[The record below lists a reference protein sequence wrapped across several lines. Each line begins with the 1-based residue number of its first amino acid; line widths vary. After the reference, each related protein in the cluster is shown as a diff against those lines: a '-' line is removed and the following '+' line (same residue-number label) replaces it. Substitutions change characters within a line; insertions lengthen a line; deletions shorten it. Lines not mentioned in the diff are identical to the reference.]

1 MCAGFAAREFWNL
14 LFTDKDSSVLEYY
27 TVSEE
32 RSTITFTAVRE
43 AFLFCTYQST
53 RRKMVKININF
64 VSDHEG
70 PDRE

>member
-1 MCAGFAAREFWNL
+1 VCAGYVAREFWNL

-27 TVSEE
+27 AVSVEH
-32 RSTITFTAVRE
+32 STITFTAVRE
-43 AFLFCTYQST
+43 ASLFCTYQST
-53 RRKMVKININF
+53 RRKMAKININF